1 MTDNVVPRAAD
12 FLARHR
18 GGGLFTETVNQRVG
32 AHLSVL
38 AHRLG
43 LSPSAVTL
51 ANLVIGLG
59 TSIAVIALA
68 DRVPD
73 LHVAVGLAALV
84 LWHLAYSLDCADGQL
99 ARVTGRASPAGAR
112 LDILCD
118 VAAQSALV
126 AAVVAVTGPA
136 SGYEPPRWLC
146 AAFAATW
153 MVNLVTSVLQQ
164 GGSAQSLVTSRSL
177 VVRLVKL
184 SRDFGA
190 VVTVVGLVLAFAP
203 QLLGWLVLGFTL
215 LNGGFLLASIAA
227 TARTAL
233 AGGGAA
239 EQ

>member
-1 MTDNVVPRAAD
+1 VAAPRAAD

-18 GGGLFTETVNQRVG
+18 GGGLFTETVNQRIG

-38 AHRLG
+38 AHRTG
-43 LSPSAVTL
+43 LSPSALTL
-51 ANLVIGLG
+51 ANLVIGLA

-68 DRVPD
+68 SQVPD
-73 LHVAVGLAALV
+73 IHLALGLGALL

-118 VAAQSALV
+118 VAAQTALV
-126 AAVVAVTGPA
+126 GAIVSATVAVAADG
-136 SGYEPPRWLC
+136 SGWAPPPWLY
-146 AAFAATW
+146 AVFAATW

-164 GGSAQSLVTSRSL
+164 GGSAHSLVASRSML
-177 VVRLVKL
+177 VRVVKL

-190 VVTVVGLVLAFAP
+190 VLTVVGLTLALVP
-203 QLLGWLVLGFTL
+203 QLLAWLVLGFTV

-227 TARTAL
+227 TAR
-233 AGGGAA
+233 AA
-239 EQ
+239 FRHPH